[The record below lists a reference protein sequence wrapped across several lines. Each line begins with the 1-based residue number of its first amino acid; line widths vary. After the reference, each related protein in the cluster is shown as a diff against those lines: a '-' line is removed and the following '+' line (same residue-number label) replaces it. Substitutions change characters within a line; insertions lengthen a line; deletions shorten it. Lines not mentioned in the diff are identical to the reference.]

1 MRQLGG
7 GERDRNIVARMAAA
21 GAALRVRADHIV
33 VEIEDADQRAVGE
46 HRARRAH
53 AARMAEHRA
62 LRFLAE
68 RVERRQHRTRAVII
82 QRRKTAAERIEQQEL
97 GPLDGALRKILGA
110 QRGKPCREPRDGA
123 LI

>member
-1 MRQLGG
+1 
-7 GERDRNIVARMAAA
+7 MAAA
-21 GAALRVRADHIV
+21 GAALRVRADHII

-53 AARMAEHRA
+53 ATRVAEHRA

-68 RVERRQHRTRAVII
+68 RVERRQHRPGAAII
-82 QRRKTAAERIEQQEL
+82 QRGETTAERIEQQEL

-110 QRGKPCREPRDGA
+110 QCREPCRKPLDGA
-123 LI
+123 FV